1 MLQKKCLRSASQI
14 IGTHV
19 HVPTKHFHGTFWCF
33 LVGNANTM
41 RKDQNTSFGKN
52 PPIKF
57 SARMACTGPI
67 FGMQIA
73 DVHFPWA
80 RWFFFAID
88 DDFGRNR
95 EITDFLWIFRFKMD
109 VFSGTDGKTAQNGC
123 AEKKLEEISPL
134 EQYVKNLQHALCFAK
149 KSFSSLFGVLGVFFV
164 ICLLNHGTT
173 RLSSKYPNLEMIWEK
188 WRWISSNEN
197 KIGDVTVWE

>member
-1 MLQKKCLRSASQI
+1 
-14 IGTHV
+14 
-19 HVPTKHFHGTFWCF
+19 
-33 LVGNANTM
+33 
-41 RKDQNTSFGKN
+41 
-52 PPIKF
+52 
-57 SARMACTGPI
+57 
-67 FGMQIA
+67 
-73 DVHFPWA
+73 
-80 RWFFFAID
+80 
-88 DDFGRNR
+88 
-95 EITDFLWIFRFKMD
+95 MD

-188 WRWISSNEN
+188 IFL
-197 KIGDVTVWE
+197 GHDLFHFV

>member
-1 MLQKKCLRSASQI
+1 
-14 IGTHV
+14 
-19 HVPTKHFHGTFWCF
+19 
-33 LVGNANTM
+33 
-41 RKDQNTSFGKN
+41 
-52 PPIKF
+52 
-57 SARMACTGPI
+57 
-67 FGMQIA
+67 
-73 DVHFPWA
+73 
-80 RWFFFAID
+80 
-88 DDFGRNR
+88 
-95 EITDFLWIFRFKMD
+95 MD

-188 WRWISSNEN
+188 RKNPNGPLKPFFYGKLSIRSTCEHFCTLRTFFVSDFSVSLPQRP
-197 KIGDVTVWE
+197 K